1 MANLSGNT
9 CEIVTI
15 LPLGVVCDST
25 NASTPVNTN
34 GSIYLNITGGS
45 SPYNVTWSNGG
56 QGQSL
61 INLSPGDYTATIVDY
76 YGDYSATTTCTVGYD
91 SFSLDK
97 FEDCSNSGTYV
108 YYKAQEPSIFTAGLI
123 YELDGRSGCWTSSGT
138 TLWSS
143 ETYVDSFATI
153 KGGPYN
159 DCDTCLPE
167 PTPIPVYPQYICLT
181 KNSSPYT
188 QYTFES
194 GSTVYNGYPVWEET
208 GSTNYKMV
216 YVTTN
221 SSWVMSGWTGGI
233 LQSVTSSGPPPTG
246 TWLSLGSSETWTAVS
261 GLCTTTPIQVSLRLS
276 NPTCAGSGD
285 GEIIVLTNGGTP
297 TYQYSLDG
305 ITYQNSSIFNNLNAG
320 SGTVFVKD
328 SLGTITTTT
337 YTLTNQT
344 TSVTYTNKVVMTG
357 SSYYTPTIYNP
368 NYRQKYE
375 WGFKNDTNPS
385 ISSPKTMT
393 YDLVLQHEFEKLSS
407 EGTNPT
413 ISTGVTINTVGNVS
427 VTGPTET
434 YTTKTVFRSG
444 CGGSSFQT
452 SSTLIQRWRVTV
464 TGSGYVSGVVVSDIT
479 CPSVSNSCVLRGYHG
494 FYQYTE
500 NYSIANNVCDVL
512 PGKTTG
518 TSLRNDVYGAQT

>member
-9 CEIVTI
+9 CEIVTL
-15 LPLGVVCDST
+15 LPLGVVCNST
-25 NASTPVNTN
+25 NATTPVNTN

-45 SPYNVTWSNGG
+45 APYNITWSNGG

-61 INLSPGDYTATIVDY
+61 INLKPGDYTATIVDY

-108 YYKAQEPSIFTAGLI
+108 YYRAQEPSIFTAGLI

-138 TLWSS
+138 TLWTS
-143 ETYVDSFATI
+143 ESYVDSFATI
-153 KGGPYN
+153 KGGPHN
-159 DCDTCLPE
+159 DCETCLPE
-167 PTPIPVYPQYICLT
+167 PTPTPVYPQYICLT
-181 KNSSPYT
+181 KNSAPYT

-194 GSTVYNGYPVWEET
+194 GSTVYNGFPVWEET
-208 GSTNYKMV
+208 GSTTYKMV
-216 YVTTN
+216 YKTTN

-233 LQSVTSSGPPPTG
+233 LQSVTTSGPPPTG
-246 TWLSLGSSETWTAVS
+246 IWLSLGSSETWTAVS

-276 NPTCAGSGD
+276 NPTCAGSSD
-285 GEIIVLTNGGTP
+285 GEIMVIVNGGVP

-305 ITYQNSSIFNNLNAG
+305 VTYQNSSIFSNLNAG

-344 TSVTYTNKVVMTG
+344 TSVTYTNKVAITG
-357 SSYYTPTIYNP
+357 STNP
-368 NYRQKYE
+368 VINLQNYRKKYQ

-385 ISSPKTMT
+385 INSPKVMT
-393 YDLVLQHEFEKLSS
+393 YDLVLEHTIRRLTSN
-407 EGTNPT
+407 GTSPT
-413 ISTGVTINTVGNVS
+413 IITGVTVNTVGNVS
-427 VTGPTET
+427 ISGPIET
-434 YTTKTVFRSG
+434 WTTQTYSRPDG
-444 CGGSSFQT
+444 C
-452 SSTLIQRWRVTV
+452 TLSNSNTILEKVVQRWRVTV
-464 TGSGYVSGVVVSDIT
+464 TGVGYVSGVVISDIT
-479 CPSVSNSCVLRGYHG
+479 CPSVGNACYLKGEHELYS
-494 FYQYTE
+494 YTE

-518 TSLRNDVYGAQT
+518 ISLVNDVQGLTT